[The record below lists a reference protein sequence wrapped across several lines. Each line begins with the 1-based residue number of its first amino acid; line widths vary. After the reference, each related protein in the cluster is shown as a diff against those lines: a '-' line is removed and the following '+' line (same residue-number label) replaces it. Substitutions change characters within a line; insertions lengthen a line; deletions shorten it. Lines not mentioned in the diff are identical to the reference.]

1 MRIAAGVI
9 LIVAAIFNVIA
20 GAGYAFAG
28 GVATV
33 GGDALQAAAQEAQKE
48 AAKSGATADDAAKVQ
63 EGLNDLATGGATIMY
78 FGFFL
83 LLLFVLQIICAI
95 MLFLSKAKMFIF
107 VVAALSILAE
117 IGGVV
122 LISFGFGNIFGL
134 LGGILAFVGA
144 MGIGKDAG
152 GAAPAAPAEA

>member
-33 GGDALQAAAQEAQKE
+33 GGDALQAAAQEASKE
-48 AAKSGATADDAAKVQ
+48 AAKSGATAQDAAKVQ
-63 EGLNDLATGGATIMY
+63 EGLDSLSSGGATIMY

-95 MLFLSKAKMFIF
+95 MLFLSKAKMFVF
-107 VVAALSILAE
+107 VVAALSILGE
-117 IGGVV
+117 IGGIVM
-122 LISFGFGNIFGL
+122 ISFGFGNIFGL
-134 LGGILAFVGA
+134 LGGILAFVAA
-144 MGIGKDAG
+144 MGFGKDA
-152 GAAPAAPAEA
+152 AAPAAPAEA